1 MLLVLLFLAIVIY
14 LIVTDPDLIS
24 VVTQFIDGIKSFWV
38 GLDEVKQVLLV
49 LVIVFVCVSIFK
61 AWANSEE

>member
-38 GLDEVKQVLLV
+38 GLDEVKQILLV

>member
-1 MLLVLLFLAIVIY
+1 MLLVVLFLAIVIY
-14 LIVTDPDLIS
+14 LIATDPDLIS
-24 VVTQFIDGIKSFWV
+24 VVTRFIDGIRSFWV

>member
-1 MLLVLLFLAIVIY
+1 MLLVVLFLAIVIY
-14 LIVTDPDLIS
+14 LIATDPDLIS
-24 VVTQFIDGIKSFWV
+24 VVTRFFDDINSFWI

>member
-24 VVTQFIDGIKSFWV
+24 VVARFIDGIRSFWV